1 MRRRAGRMP
10 APRGASGQMSVSRS
24 DMGPELERLLADT
37 RERARHGLVRRER
50 VTNAGFSAAFVLVA
64 GALALLAPAER
75 ALDPLL
81 AALLVIA
88 YAVVARVEFSS
99 GAGSVV
105 PTQVVFVPM
114 LLLVP
119 TPLVPLLVA
128 SAMVLTDAARAL
140 RAGSGPRR
148 ARATLADAWFSVA
161 PALVLVLAGAQTP
174 EWEYAPF
181 FALALVAQLA
191 GDASIAIARSWL
203 SLGVRPV
210 VMRQELAL
218 VYRVDA
224 LLAPVG
230 LLAAF
235 GAAEQPYAA
244 LLVLPLAA
252 LFGLFAREREA
263 RIDGAIELSQAYKG
277 TALLLGDV
285 IEADDQYTG
294 DHTRDVVELTLQV
307 ADALRVDDETRRGA
321 EFGALLHDVG
331 KIRIPNAIINKP
343 GPLDDDEWTVMKTHT
358 IEGQRMLER
367 VGGVLARIG
376 VVVRA
381 SHERWDGGGYPD
393 GLAGEEIPLAAR
405 IVSACDAYDA
415 MTTDRSYR
423 RALPVA
429 DAIAELERCSGS
441 QFDPAVVAALVAVTV
456 APRAPANGG
465 HLGSGSDR
473 MAGSVAT

>member
-1 MRRRAGRMP
+1 
-10 APRGASGQMSVSRS
+10 MSTSS
-24 DMGPELERLLADT
+24 DMGPELERLLVET
-37 RERARHGLVRRER
+37 RERTRRGLARRER
-50 VTNAGFSAAFVLVA
+50 WTNAGFSAGFLIAA
-64 GALALLAPAER
+64 IGLALLAPAER
-75 ALDPLL
+75 SLVLPL

-88 YAVVARVEFSS
+88 YAAVARVEFST
-99 GAGSVV
+99 GAGTVV
-105 PTQVVFVPM
+105 PTQVVFVP
-114 LLLVP
+114 LLLLAP
-119 TPLVPLLVA
+119 TPFVPLLVA
-128 SAMVLTDAARAL
+128 CALVLTDAAAI
-140 RAGSGPRR
+140 AAPRR
-148 ARATLADAWFSVA
+148 AFAALADAWFAVP

-174 EWEYAPF
+174 AWEDAPWY
-181 FALALVAQLA
+181 ALALVLQLA
-191 GDASIAIARSWL
+191 CDTLVTVARARL
-203 SLGVRPV
+203 ALGVRPV

-218 VYRVDA
+218 VYRVDL
-224 LLAPVG
+224 LLAPIG

-235 GAAEQPYAA
+235 GAADEPYAA
-244 LLVLPLAA
+244 LLVLPLVA
-252 LFGLFAREREA
+252 LFALFAREREA

-307 ADALRVDDETRRGA
+307 ADALGVDAETRRGA

-343 GPLDDDEWTVMKTHT
+343 GPLDDDEWAVMKTHT

-367 VGGVLARIG
+367 VGGVLARVG

-393 GLAGEEIPLAAR
+393 GLAGEAIPLAAR
-405 IVSACDAYDA
+405 IVSACDAYNA

-429 DAIAELERCSGS
+429 DAVAELERCAGS
-441 QFDPAVVAALVAVTV
+441 QFDPVVVAALVDVALAA
-456 APRAPANGG
+456 APREPDWQLTLGEPEPASRSRR
-465 HLGSGSDR
+465 GSG
-473 MAGSVAT
+473 APVP